1 MSLAPILQHHSSPA
15 RISVQQ
21 GPAQLRMS
29 QPQGQLSVSAAPAS
43 LEISHS
49 DPRLSI
55 DSSAARASMK
65 YFSMLGLLD
74 EISRISKQK
83 GAAGVGTIV
92 SDGLAYQG
100 VENGGGAI
108 KSVARSKMFD
118 NKQFGVVL
126 MPSVPPRISYT
137 PGQVRI
143 NASASAARVQFQPQR
158 PMISVEPQDTSVSFS
173 APQLSFSLP
182 GAAGLDLRA

>member
-21 GPAQLRMS
+21 GPAQLRAS
-29 QPQGQLSVSAAPAS
+29 QPQG
-43 LEISHS
+43 
-49 DPRLSI
+49 RLSI
-55 DSSAARASMK
+55 STTPAALDIRHVDPQLSINSSAARASMK
-65 YFSMLGLLD
+65 YFSMQGLLG

-83 GAAGVGTIV
+83 GAQGVGTIV

-100 VENGGGAI
+100 VENGGGAVQSI
-108 KSVARSKMFD
+108 ARSKMFD

-126 MPSVPPRISYT
+126 MPSVPPSISYT
-137 PGQVRI
+137 PGQVSI
-143 NASASAARVQFQPQR
+143 NASASAAQVQFQRQA
-158 PMISVEPQDTSVSFS
+158 PMISVEPQRTSVSFS

-182 GAAGLDLRA
+182 GSAGLDLRA